1 MANKLLK
8 TLNFGGE
15 DTYHIGWESLQNP
28 PFCVE
33 GMQTVEILPPTE
45 LFHEDDMFG
54 VMALIE
60 GVEIGETYTVNYNG
74 VDYESTAQLFEGDG
88 NTVTVLGNMGAVVGS
103 GDNGQP
109 FVLMILPP
117 EAFAEASVGGLF
129 MPLDGATSVTL
140 SIKSEVEK
148 IKKLDNKF
156 IDAEWIAKHSKSE
169 VVLYDDTL
177 TIDSIGML
185 GLEEILFNAVEGKKY
200 EITYNGTIYNC
211 VGKLYEENEQTQVA
225 LGNLS
230 LRIKDAYGTPAGP
243 DTGEPF
249 LFFIVNTDSTKG
261 TIIISTIR
269 GTDVSILVVEK
280 TEVPNKLPYKFNTE
294 PIIFTTAD
302 MLTATCNKTYQE
314 CVEAINNNFFT
325 GYMVNTVGGE
335 KSIGPFNGINV
346 RERDLEFM
354 IIAGTTV
361 ATFKYDMDN
370 IVTISLN
377 KM

>member
-1 MANKLLK
+1 MAEKLLK
-8 TLNFGGE
+8 SLNFGGA

-60 GVEIGETYTVNYNG
+60 GVEKDKTYTVNYNG
-74 VDYESTAQLFEGDG
+74 VDYESTAQLMEGDG
-88 NTVTVLGNMGAVVGS
+88 TTVTVLGNIGAVLGS

-109 FVLMILPP
+109 FILMILPP
-117 EAFAEASVGGLF
+117 EMFAQMGVGGMF

-280 TEVPNKLPYKFNTE
+280 TEVTNKLPYKFNTE
-294 PIIFTTAD
+294 PIIFTTTD
-302 MLTATCNKTYQE
+302 MQTATCNKTYFK
-314 CVEAINNNFFT
+314 CLEAINNNFFT
-325 GYMVNTVGGE
+325 SYFVMEMEGV

-346 RERDLEFM
+346 GESTLEF
-354 IIAGTTV
+354 
-361 ATFKYDMDN
+361 
-370 IVTISLN
+370 VTIQGPTMISFSYGIDGTIS
-377 KM
+377 MSISEM

>member
-15 DTYHIGWESLQNP
+15 DTYHIDWESLQNP

-60 GVEIGETYTVNYNG
+60 GVEKDKTYTVNYNG
-74 VDYESTAQLFEGDG
+74 VDYESTAQLMEGDG
-88 NTVTVLGNMGAVVGS
+88 TTVTVLGNIGAVLGS

-109 FVLMILPP
+109 FILIILPP
-117 EAFAEASVGGLF
+117 EMFAEAGIGGMF

-156 IDAEWIAKHSKSE
+156 IDAEWMATHSKNE

-211 VGKLYEENEQTQVA
+211 VGILYEENEQTQVA

-261 TIIISTIR
+261 TVITSTIR

-280 TEVPNKLPYKFNTE
+280 TEVTNKLPYKFNTE
-294 PIIFTTAD
+294 PIIFTTTD
-302 MLTATCNKTYQE
+302 MQTATCNKTYFK
-314 CVEAINNNFFT
+314 CLEAINNNFFT
-325 GYMVNTVGGE
+325 SYFVMEMEGG
-335 KSIGPFNGINV
+335 KSIVQFNGINV
-346 RERDLEFM
+346 GESTLEF
-354 IIAGTTV
+354 
-361 ATFKYDMDN
+361 
-370 IVTISLN
+370 VTIQGPTMINFSYGIDGTISVSMGEL
-377 KM
+377 